1 MNAQHVKHE
10 LQNLISGESG
20 ASYDAII
27 QAVLSHL
34 RAGESASSMAQG
46 KLEDKAEEA
55 KELIRFARTH
65 NLVLA
70 DIPEERFVANG
81 AEQRVY
87 IAEENCVIKLNDAIY
102 YACWRDYFNS
112 LLLHNY
118 FFADTAYSLRGF
130 YESND
135 IVYAVVEQPYI
146 HADRITD
153 LEEVK
158 SFMVA
163 NGFENVRNHDY
174 KHEKLGLILEDLH
187 DENVLT
193 ADGVLHFIDTVFFI
207 TSSKFWN

>member
-1 MNAQHVKHE
+1 MNTQHVKHE

-34 RAGESASSMAQG
+34 RGGESASSMAQG
-46 KLEDKAEEA
+46 KLEDKAQEA
-55 KELIRFARTH
+55 KKLIRFARAH
-65 NLVLA
+65 NLVLEN
-70 DIPEERFVANG
+70 IPEERFIANG

-87 IAEENCVIKLNDAIY
+87 IVEDNYVVKLNDAIY
-102 YACWRDYFNS
+102 YACWRDYFNN

-118 FFADTAYSLRGF
+118 FFADTAYILRGF
-130 YESND
+130 YVSKSK
-135 IVYAVVEQPYI
+135 IYAVVEQQYI
-146 HADRITD
+146 RADSMTD
-153 LEEVK
+153 LDEVRA
-158 SFMVA
+158 FMLA
-163 NGFENVRNHDY
+163 NGFVNNRRHDY

-207 TSSKFWN
+207 TSSKFWS